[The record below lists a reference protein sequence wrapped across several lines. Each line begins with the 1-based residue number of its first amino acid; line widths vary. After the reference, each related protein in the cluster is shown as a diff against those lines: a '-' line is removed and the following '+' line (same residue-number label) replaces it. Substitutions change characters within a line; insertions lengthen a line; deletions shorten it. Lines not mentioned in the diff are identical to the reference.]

1 MFSNIVSTFFS
12 RILTILVMLFVMIF
26 NSNQFGAEGVGSI
39 SLIILNV
46 TIIQLIATFIGG
58 TTLVYLIPRRDPKLL
73 LKLSF
78 YWALLANLLG
88 VTILH
93 LAGMIPEGYTVL
105 LFFMALS
112 VTFFTINLSV
122 LQAYEKIKALNVFQ
136 VMQSLILIA
145 MMGVLLFFYRYRHYS
160 LSIDIYIYAYFF
172 SYLVLFLISF
182 RLVLRLLRKPTQ
194 ITVNQPIDTE
204 NQPSL
209 TFWEQLKEMA
219 QLGFWVQIA
228 NLTQLFNYR
237 LSYYLIEFYVGR
249 KPLGVYDMGTKIS
262 EAIWV
267 LPKSLS
273 LVQYARLSNTDDN
286 QYAQKITSILAKIS
300 TLFTFVALC
309 ILLILPSSLF
319 VAIFGPDFGEVKKVI
334 FVLAPGILS
343 ISFLT
348 IISHYFAA
356 QGLYRINAISS
367 LIGLCITVLGGFIF
381 IPLMAHY
388 GTLHA
393 ILTAGVVTSVSY
405 LSSLIFS
412 LIIFYQRNRALRSVF
427 MIKREDF
434 TIFATEIKQILIL
447 KRKR

>member
-145 MMGVLLFFYRYRHYS
+145 MMGVLLFFYRYRHYA
-160 LSIDIYIYAYFF
+160 LSIDIYIDAYFF

-182 RLVLRLLRKPTQ
+182 RLVLRLLRQPTQ
-194 ITVNQPIDTE
+194 ITVNQSIDTE
-204 NQPSL
+204 RQPSL

-228 NLTQLFNYR
+228 NLTQL
-237 LSYYLIEFYVGR
+237 
-249 KPLGVYDMGTKIS
+249 
-262 EAIWV
+262 
-267 LPKSLS
+267 
-273 LVQYARLSNTDDN
+273 
-286 QYAQKITSILAKIS
+286 
-300 TLFTFVALC
+300 
-309 ILLILPSSLF
+309 
-319 VAIFGPDFGEVKKVI
+319 
-334 FVLAPGILS
+334 
-343 ISFLT
+343 
-348 IISHYFAA
+348 
-356 QGLYRINAISS
+356 
-367 LIGLCITVLGGFIF
+367 
-381 IPLMAHY
+381 
-388 GTLHA
+388 
-393 ILTAGVVTSVSY
+393 
-405 LSSLIFS
+405 
-412 LIIFYQRNRALRSVF
+412 
-427 MIKREDF
+427 
-434 TIFATEIKQILIL
+434 
-447 KRKR
+447 